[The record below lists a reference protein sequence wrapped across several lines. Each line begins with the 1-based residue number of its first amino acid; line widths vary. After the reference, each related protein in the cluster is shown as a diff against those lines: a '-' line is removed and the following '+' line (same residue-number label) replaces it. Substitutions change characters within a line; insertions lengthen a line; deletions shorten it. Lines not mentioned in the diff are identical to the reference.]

1 MKNTNKQNPLKTF
14 NDSYDKKVDSF
25 NKNLKKFQGDIGG
38 SQVGKSI
45 SPQDN
50 TKVFKNLNVPSLSS
64 MKKNKK
70 ELSDLKRPY
79 TSIAIPDRESS
90 FPGDSVRYYPGQ
102 RGSLGVPYIRDLGRL
117 RGLAS
122 DSDEDFLK
130 LSKSPSAKVS
140 QDTATV
146 KANPSFMANQ
156 KKGGVV
162 KTKKK

>member
-1 MKNTNKQNPLKTF
+1 MKKTTNSNPLKYF
-14 NDSYDKKVDSF
+14 NDAAAARAKSVNAGNDKLVKA
-25 NKNLKKFQGDIGG
+25 
-38 SQVGKSI
+38 QVGKSI

-50 TKVFKNLNVPSLSS
+50 TKVFKNPNVPSISS

-117 RGLAS
+117 SGLAS